1 MASKVSFASPWVA
14 LTWPYQ
20 IERPELGLAS
30 RTGQQL
36 ADRLRAG
43 PAECGAGVLVAAAGQ
58 RVGADV
64 RQVDAD
70 AADVSVA
77 VRASNIASVA

>member
-1 MASKVSFASPWVA
+1 MTSKVSLAGPWAA
-14 LTWPYQ
+14 LTWLYQ
-20 IERPELGLAS
+20 IERPELGPAS

-43 PAECGAGVLVAAAGQ
+43 PAECGASVLVAAAGR

-64 RQVDAD
+64 RQIDTD

-77 VRASNIASVA
+77 GRASNIASVA

>member
-14 LTWPYQ
+14 LTWPCQ
-20 IERPELGLAS
+20 IERPELGLSCRA
-30 RTGQQL
+30 GQQL

-43 PAECGAGVLVAAAGQ
+43 PGECGADVLVAAAGQ